1 MEIVIKDID
10 SIESAAEKFLELTS
24 GKRIYAF
31 YGEMGA
37 GKTTFISALCKA
49 LGVDDETGSPTFS
62 IINEYSLPGNDKIYH
77 FDCYRLED
85 PADLLEIGAEDYLY
99 SDNRCFIEWPE
110 IMEFI
115 LPEDTINIYLSVDS
129 DTGER
134 RIKF

>member
-10 SIESAAEKFLELTS
+10 SIESVAEKFLELTS
-24 GKRIYAF
+24 GKRIFAF

-85 PADLLEIGAEDYLY
+85 PADFLEIGAEDYLY
-99 SDNRCFIEWPE
+99 SGKRCFIEWPE